1 MHWLLPG
8 VAAVASAAFA
18 VAVLRQYAVRRRP
31 HQLAWGI
38 ALAMFAVASLALTAG
53 VAAGWTPLSFKVYYL
68 FGAVLNVPWLAL
80 GTVEPSPAPP
90 SGAYLAA
97 LTVFTLLSVV
107 LVALAR
113 VTPADLAGRLV
124 PEGKEFLPVAVRV
137 LAVLGNTVGTLIVV
151 GGAVSSGL
159 ALRSRRDLR
168 PRFEGNLLIAL
179 GVLLAASGGV
189 FAFLD
194 SSDKLA
200 LGLALGASVMYLG
213 FRRAS
218 TPARRRSPPGHEPE
232 GFGRRGP
239 GNPEGV
245 PRSIGQLFQ
254 GGAPMNRVTL
264 YTRVGCHLCEAAERV
279 LREEQAVAGF
289 GLELVDIDRAPSWS
303 AATGCGSRWWPW
315 TAWICSST
323 RCLLTCCGRAS
334 VRSGPIENT
343 ITRA

>member
-8 VAAVASAAFA
+8 VAAAASAAFA
-18 VAVLRQYAVRRRP
+18 AAVLRQYASRRRP

-38 ALAMFAVASLALTAG
+38 ALSMFAVASLALTAG
-53 VAAGWTPLSFKVYYL
+53 IVAGWTPLSFKLYYL

-80 GTVEPSPAPP
+80 GTIELLAGPFTRRVYVA
-90 SGAYLAA
+90 GLAA
-97 LTVFTLLSVV
+97 FTVLSVV

-113 VTPADLAGRLV
+113 VVPADLSGRLL

-151 GGAVSSGL
+151 GGAVASGV

-179 GVLLAASGGV
+179 GVLLAAGGGV
-189 FAFLD
+189 FAFLA

-218 TPARRRSPPGHEPE
+218 APARPP
-232 GFGRRGP
+232 
-239 GNPEGV
+239 V
-245 PRSIGQLFQ
+245 P
-254 GGAPMNRVTL
+254 
-264 YTRVGCHLCEAAERV
+264 
-279 LREEQAVAGF
+279 
-289 GLELVDIDRAPSWS
+289 
-303 AATGCGSRWWPW
+303 
-315 TAWICSST
+315 
-323 RCLLTCCGRAS
+323 
-334 VRSGPIENT
+334 SGP
-343 ITRA
+343 